1 MDDKIGSQVIQQSDN
16 SPCMDLALAPAN
28 TDESLPCVVLTH
40 DAIVQAAA
48 LDSPESPGVT
58 LRKDILATW
67 TGVDHSMYD
76 KLDTIDSIWITLV
89 KELGI
94 LAELGKSG
102 AGQKLSVLIAGAIDR
117 GLSYEDIAADFNAL
131 VEYGDYWE
139 NLTPLQQE
147 EANKREI
154 QEEFGHFWRIMGID
168 SMFTVKTKK
177 IVGELHDVIT
187 AVGNLERELGV
198 IRERR
203 INRGSLK
210 PFLPVKKN
218 IEAEGLVHIQS
229 PYMVSTVRKTYPY
242 ISAAISSDSDQ
253 EPVDVRG
260 RSALLLFNKLI
271 VRYPLEEAIALLDLV
286 LYKLDGSEDGLQLV
300 AVQQYG
306 QGEKQYAKIISMG
319 NQIVLHTRPAGNFTH
334 TLMGTYSGNDGS
346 IGQSVP
352 TTYSRREIEVL
363 PGDVLYVLSSDCSKV
378 IDTMNHA
385 ELEALLNEKGST
397 GRIIPTNNIRRVIS
411 GKDSSILTQKCGKRE
426 EFVPPEFTDEL
437 ISSQLVTLVEQMV
450 QGKPLYV
457 AVEGAH
463 VHADR
468 AVSTTQAVGARVAGL
483 LSEMLGRKEAEVF
496 GAPMVDDDHV
506 VNAFDYDHF
515 SDFLRKQGY
524 DFKEII
530 FESSPLVY
538 ELSLDILRFLAA
550 EHPQM
555 LKQVGDNLYL
565 DLGDVMIE
573 LIEGLNGEF
582 KTGCVL
588 FDAALCLYKLYPD
601 FLTEMY
607 KQYVSK
613 IMPESPFGLMAA
625 HPLMLQMYQSTK
637 RPEDREA
644 VIKSQ
649 IPPHTVRLSDIHST
663 KDVRPFLDAIAVK
676 LGSDSAIR
684 DQYIVTIL
692 EGTYNNQQ
700 KKLEGLM
707 KLLGLVKPDKII
719 TVMFDQESG
728 EVTFTR

>member
-1 MDDKIGSQVIQQSDN
+1 MNDRIVSPIEQNDGTSQIGST
-16 SPCMDLALAPAN
+16 LTPAS
-28 TDESLPCVVLTH
+28 TDESLSCVASTH
-40 DAIVQAAA
+40 DAIVQAAV
-48 LDSPESPGVT
+48 LDPPESPRVA

-76 KLDTIDSIWITLV
+76 ALDTIDLIWITLI

-94 LAELGKSG
+94 LAELGKVG
-102 AGQKLSVLIAGAIDR
+102 AGQKLSALVHRAMENE
-117 GLSYEDIAADFNAL
+117 LSYEDIAADFNAL
-131 VEYGDYWE
+131 VEYGDYWKD
-139 NLTPLQQE
+139 LTPPQQE
-147 EANKREI
+147 EVDKREI

-168 SMFTVKTKK
+168 SMFAVKTKK

-203 INRGSLK
+203 INRGSSK

-229 PYMVSTVRKTYPY
+229 PYMVSTARKTYPFV
-242 ISAAISSDSDQ
+242 SAAMSSDSDQ

-286 LYKLDGSEDGLQLV
+286 LYKLEGSKDGLQLV

-306 QGEKQYAKIISMG
+306 QGEKQYAKIISVG
-319 NQIVLHTRPAGNFTH
+319 NQIVIHTRPEGNFTH
-334 TLMGTYSGNDGS
+334 TLMGTYSGNNGS
-346 IGQSVP
+346 IGQAVP
-352 TTYSRREIEVL
+352 TTYSKRELEVL
-363 PGDVLYVLSSDCSKV
+363 PGDILYMLSSDCSKV
-378 IDTMNHA
+378 IDTMSHV

-426 EFVPPEFTDEL
+426 EFVPPEFTDAL
-437 ISSQLVTLVEQMV
+437 MSSQLATLVEQMV
-450 QGKPLYV
+450 QDKPLYV

-483 LSEMLGRKEAEVF
+483 LSEMLGKKEAEIF

-515 SDFLRKQGY
+515 SGFLRKQGY
-524 DFKEII
+524 NFQEII

-550 EHPQM
+550 EYPQM

-573 LIEGLNGEF
+573 LIEGLSGEF

-588 FDAALCLYKLYPD
+588 FDAALCLYKLYPE
-601 FLTEMY
+601 FLTELY
-607 KQYVSK
+607 KQHVAQV
-613 IMPESPFGLMAA
+613 MPESPFGLVPA
-625 HPLMLQMYQSTK
+625 HSLMLQMYQSSR
-637 RPEDREA
+637 RPEDRERA
-644 VIKSQ
+644 IKQ
-649 IPPHTVRLSDIHST
+649 HLPPRTVRLDDIHSG
-663 KDVRPFLDAIAVK
+663 KDTRPFLGAVADKIEQDA
-676 LGSDSAIR
+676 AIK

-692 EGTYNNQQ
+692 EGTYGNQQ
-700 KKLEGLM
+700 RKLEGLM
-707 KLLGLVKPDKII
+707 KLLGLIDTDKIV

-728 EVTFTR
+728 EVTFNR